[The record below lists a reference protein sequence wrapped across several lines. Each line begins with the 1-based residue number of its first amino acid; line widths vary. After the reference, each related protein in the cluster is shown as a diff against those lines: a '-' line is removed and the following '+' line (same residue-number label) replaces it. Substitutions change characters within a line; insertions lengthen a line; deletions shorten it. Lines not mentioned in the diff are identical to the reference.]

1 MEYAKVAINLPVK
14 NLFRQFTYHVP
25 ESLDFLAQG
34 WRVVVPFGTQLVE
47 GFIVEEDKAPDL
59 RRELKDIVDVVGT
72 EPWFDSEMLATAYW
86 LSQYYLCSLAEA
98 LRLFIPGRKSLAAT
112 GNYVPVPDWTK
123 PLPPREQELYDFLC
137 QKGPLPRKAI
147 RKLPGG
153 EAALKGLITRQAVV
167 LSYDVKYKLRQ
178 KSERTFQ
185 ATPEGL
191 AVYREGKV
199 RGKSQQAALGLLS
212 SGNVVSGPEM
222 TKHGISTEVLRTM
235 VLRGWLLEGRRRVLR
250 DSYEKLEARKET
262 LELTEEQKAAIEA
275 VDAARK
281 EHEPRTFLLQG
292 ITGSG
297 KTEVY
302 LRLTDRALAD
312 GGQVLV
318 LVPEIALTGQT
329 VKRFKAWFGSAVA
342 VAHSRLSASERADV
356 WQKMRSDQARVLI
369 GVRSAVFC
377 PFDNLSLI
385 ILDEEHEG
393 SYKQEERPS
402 YHARLVAQ
410 YRAHYRKLPVV
421 LGSATPDLESYY
433 LAETG
438 TYTHLYLKHR
448 AREGAHLPQV
458 SIVDMRE
465 ELQKGNRTV
474 LSDALRSR
482 LEETVQH
489 GEQAIILLNRRG
501 YSTFVMCRDCGE
513 AISCPNCAVSLVYH
527 AREQLLECHY
537 CGHTEPVPTVC
548 PHCGSKR
555 IKFFGTGTEKAEAE
569 IQNLCPGVRPLRM
582 DQDSTSRKF
591 AHERILAEF
600 RSGDYNVLLG
610 TQMVAKG
617 HDIPNVTLVGVLSAD
632 SALNLP
638 DYRSGERC
646 FDLLTQAAGR
656 AGRGDKPG
664 HVIFQAYDAENPI
677 LQLAAKQD
685 YEGFAKLELAQ
696 RKELGYPPFTRMLKV
711 TVLHKDQE
719 EALATAQKLVNA
731 LEAWQL
737 ETKQPLEILGPFPAI
752 VARVNQIYRINVL
765 LKSPHLKPVKDWL
778 RQSDF
783 RALPNVLFDVDPMSV
798 V

>member
-59 RRELKDIVDVVGT
+59 SRELKDIADVVGT

-98 LRLFIPGRKSLAAT
+98 LRLFIPGKKSLAAT

-153 EAALKGLITRQAVV
+153 ETALKGLITRQAVV

-191 AVYREGKV
+191 AAYQDGKV
-199 RGKSQQAALGLLS
+199 RGKSQQAALDLLS

-222 TKHGISTEVLRTM
+222 TRHGISTEVLRTM
-235 VLRGWLLEGRRRVLR
+235 VLRGWLLEGRHRVLR

-262 LELTEEQKAAIEA
+262 LELTEEQKAAIQA
-275 VDAARK
+275 VDGARK

-302 LRLTDRALAD
+302 LRLTERALAD

-329 VKRFKAWFGSAVA
+329 VKRFKAWFGGAVA

-356 WQKMRSDQARVLI
+356 WQKMRSGQARVLI

-377 PFDNLSLI
+377 PFSNLSLI

-438 TYTHLYLKHR
+438 VYTHLYLKHR

-474 LSDALRSR
+474 LSEALRSR

-513 AISCPNCAVSLVYH
+513 SISCPNCAVSLVYH

-537 CGHTEPVPTVC
+537 CGHTEPVPTIC

-555 IKFFGTGTEKAEAE
+555 IKFFGTGTEKAEME
-569 IQNLCPGVRPLRM
+569 IQGLCPGVKPLRM

-591 AHERILAEF
+591 AHERILSEF
-600 RSGDYNVLLG
+600 RSGAYNVLLG

-617 HDIPNVTLVGVLSAD
+617 HDIPNVTLVGILSAD
-632 SALNLP
+632 SQLNLP
-638 DYRSGERC
+638 DFRSGERC
-646 FDLLTQAAGR
+646 FALLTQAAGR

-677 LQLAAKQD
+677 LQLAARQD

-711 TVLHKDQE
+711 TVLHKNQE

-765 LKSPHLKPVKDWL
+765 LKSPQLKPVKDWL